1 MRRRHLITLVA
12 GAAALAGCGLPTGE
26 YFGPVPA
33 VDDPRRLRW
42 CNSGEPDNLDPAHG
56 QSTVATPLIHA
67 LFDGLMIYDD
77 AGLPI
82 LGLAARYEVAAD
94 QRRITFHLRPE
105 ARWSDGAPITAYDV
119 AFQATR
125 VLHPLTGS
133 VNADI
138 LDWMTGYEGFLGGRT
153 LVELTTGALVEV
165 VAIDG
170 TRLEDLERPP
180 DPNLRRASRPVAL
193 RDLGAPAS
201 AAYATAPA
209 GTDLTIVEV
218 AGRPASP
225 PTPDGAPW
233 AFVFW
238 DRGEG
243 VYGWVPLADLDV
255 LPNAAR
261 RFTVRPVPEKQVPG
275 RQVPSPAVPGPPG
288 PDAPVVAPASDA
300 ARAAAS
306 REVAGAEVLLLP
318 EALGVRAPD
327 AHTVIFEAADPTP
340 SLLAAAAS
348 RALRPVPRGAV
359 ARRPRTWTRPGT
371 IVTSG
376 PLHLTAHEIRD
387 YLTLTRSPTYR
398 DPDDVHLDRVDV
410 LSVDDQAASANLYFT
425 GRCDAVT
432 ANHVPQSYL
441 PALSTGRGGQ
451 PYRDYLVAPQLGV
464 YFAVI
469 NTELFPNVHLRRA
482 LALALDRS
490 RIASFLRGGEIG
502 VASYTPGTP
511 IASLSDE
518 DLAACGVT
526 RSTPGVAL
534 VIERGRLCYVPPRGL
549 EYDPEAARAELALAK
564 AELGAAFPRELV
576 YKYNLGYEGHK
587 LVAEYLQAEW
597 RRTLGLRVRLEQQEW
612 QVFLSDTRAGSF
624 ELARLGWTGSAADPE
639 VEFLRLWRC
648 GGSNNRARWCD
659 RDFDRLLDEA
669 AALADPVARL
679 VKVRAAE
686 EVLIAGQP
694 IIPMFNYTQ
703 KLLVRPYVRGLA
715 VNFITQPSLWRA
727 WRDPAWREAAR

>member
-1 MRRRHLITLVA
+1 MSRRHLTTLVA
-12 GAAALAGCGLPTGE
+12 GAAALAGCGLPSGE
-26 YFGPVPA
+26 YFGAVPT

-56 QSTVATPLIHA
+56 QSTVATPIIHA
-67 LFDGLMIYDD
+67 LFDGLMIFDD
-77 AGLPI
+77 AGLPTP
-82 LGLAARYEVAAD
+82 GLAARYELSAD
-94 QRRITFHLRPE
+94 QRRVTFELRPD
-105 ARWSDGAPITAYDV
+105 ARWSDGAPVTAYDV
-119 AFQATR
+119 AFQASR

-133 VNADI
+133 VNSDF
-138 LDWMTGYEGFLGGRT
+138 LDWMKGYDGFLGGRT
-153 LVELTTGALVEV
+153 LVELSSGELVEI

-170 TRLEDLERPP
+170 ARFEDLERPP
-180 DPNLRRASRPVAL
+180 DPNLRRGSRPVAL
-193 RDLGAPAS
+193 RDLGAPAT

-209 GTDLTIVEV
+209 GADLTIVEV

-225 PTPDGAPW
+225 PSPDGAPW

-243 VYGWVPLADLDV
+243 TYGWVPLGELDV
-255 LPNAAR
+255 APNAAR
-261 RFTVRPVPEKQVPG
+261 RFTVRPVPSKHVPG
-275 RQVPSPAVPGPPG
+275 
-288 PDAPVVAPASDA
+288 APVATPEVDA
-300 ARAAAS
+300 AKVAIQ
-306 REVAGAEVLLLP
+306 REVAGDQVLLLP
-318 EALGVRAPD
+318 EALGVRVPD

-348 RALRPVPRGAV
+348 RSLRPVPRAAV
-359 ARRPRTWTRPGT
+359 ARRPRTWTRPDT

-376 PLHLTAHEIRD
+376 PLRLTAHEVRD
-387 YLTLTRSPTYR
+387 HLTLTRSPTYR
-398 DPDDVHLDRVDV
+398 DPDDLHLDRVDV

-425 GRCDAVT
+425 GRCDAVA

-441 PALSTGRGGQ
+441 AALSTGRGGQ
-451 PYRDYLVAPQLGV
+451 PYRDYIVAPQLGV

-469 NTELFPNVHLRRA
+469 NTETFPNVHLRRA
-482 LALALDRS
+482 LALALDRT
-490 RIASFLRGGEIG
+490 RIADFLRGGEIG

-511 IASLSDE
+511 IAALSDE

-549 EYDPEAARAELALAK
+549 EYDPDAARAELALAK
-564 AELGAAFPRELV
+564 AELGAAFPRELI

-639 VEFLRLWRC
+639 VEFLRLWQC

-669 AALADPVARL
+669 AALSDPVARL
-679 VKVRAAE
+679 AKVRAAE

-703 KLLVRPYVRGLA
+703 KVLMRPYVRGLA